1 MSVKAIT
8 ELLESLAMI
17 HHELNQAAG
26 QKVELIKKGDMPALE
41 ELVRAEAK
49 LARKAQATEAMREKV
64 VRTFLVSKGRVTENA
79 TLAEIKEW
87 ATAEEREQLDALQ
100 QRLLTEIHALKR
112 QNELNQQLIEESL
125 RFVNL
130 SLDLMVPYQED
141 ISYKRPNEHNEDQP
155 YDTGRS
161 LFDSKA

>member
-8 ELLESLAMI
+8 ELLEALITI
-17 HHELNQAAG
+17 HHELNKAAG

-49 LARKAQATEAMREKV
+49 LVRKAQATESMREKV
-64 VRTFLVSKGRVTENA
+64 VRTFLLSKGKVTENA
-79 TLAEIKEW
+79 TLAEVKEW
-87 ATAEEREQLDALQ
+87 ATTEEREQLDALQ
-100 QRLLTEIHALKR
+100 QQLVTELHLLKR

-130 SLDLMVPYQED
+130 SLDLMVPHQED
-141 ISYKRPNEHNEDQP
+141 ISYKRPNERDDQP
-155 YDTGRS
+155 YDTGHS